1 MLNAKELTYILSTKE
16 IDILKHLLDQNY
28 ESDIHNAQF
37 YRENKFITT
46 TQYSSLYVWQ
56 WANQTFGITEL
67 LINICIET
75 NPVVR

>member
-1 MLNAKELTYILSTKE
+1 MLNAKELTYILEKPYIVSTKE

-46 TQYSSLYVWQ
+46 T
-56 WANQTFGITEL
+56 
-67 LINICIET
+67 
-75 NPVVR
+75 

>member
-1 MLNAKELTYILSTKE
+1 MEAGLSMLNAKELTYILEKPYIVSTKE

-46 TQYSSLYVWQ
+46 T
-56 WANQTFGITEL
+56 
-67 LINICIET
+67 
-75 NPVVR
+75 